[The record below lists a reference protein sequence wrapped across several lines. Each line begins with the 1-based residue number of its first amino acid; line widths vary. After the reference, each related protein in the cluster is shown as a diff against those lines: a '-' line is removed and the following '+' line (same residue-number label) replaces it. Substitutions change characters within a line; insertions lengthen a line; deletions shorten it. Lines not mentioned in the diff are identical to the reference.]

1 VTGRITFVALDRTHL
16 PALTRWL
23 NTPHVYEWWGVSSGP
38 GSLGGPGSDAAT
50 EQQVYEKYAP
60 GLDPHATGTR
70 RYIIAVDQ
78 RPVGLIQWYPLAG
91 EAEYAAA
98 IGESAPGGA
107 GIDLFI
113 GEPDS
118 IDRGVG
124 SRTLDAF
131 VRDVVFA
138 DPAISRVVGA
148 PHPDN
153 SRSCRAFESAGF
165 TFARDAD
172 VPDSGPERVHVRHRP

>member
-1 VTGRITFVALDRTHL
+1 MTGRITFDALDRTHL

-38 GSLGGPGSDAAT
+38 GSLGGSGSDAAT

-60 GLDPHATGTR
+60 GLDPDSAGTR
-70 RYIIAVDQ
+70 RYIIAVDA
-78 RPVGLIQWYPLAG
+78 RAIGLIQWYPLAG

-113 GEPDS
+113 GEPES
-118 IDRGVG
+118 VDRGVG
-124 SRTLDAF
+124 SAALDAF
-131 VRDVVFA
+131 VRSVVFA
-138 DPAISRVVGA
+138 DPVITRAIGA
-148 PHPDN
+148 PHPNN
-153 SRSCRAFESAGF
+153 SRSCRAFEKAGF
-165 TFARDAD
+165 AFVRDSD
-172 VPDSGPERVHVRHRP
+172 VPGTGPERVHVRHRS